1 MAVPDSSAPFTTE
14 AGGSRWPGP
23 VRSIHE
29 YFSRLLGSE
38 AAATGVPPAP
48 THPLQPGL
56 SNMALAELV
65 RSRFYEDRHWARIRR
80 DVWSA
85 RSTLLRVLLFAL
97 SVLAIVF
104 LGIAKLD
111 GFAIVGFICTAA
123 STAVAAL
130 EGFFNWRSRWIASDA
145 ALAEWHALEEALTLY
160 VATND
165 EDSMEVG
172 RILEFDELRRAAWS
186 ELSQTWLTQR
196 RGGPVQT

>member
-1 MAVPDSSAPFTTE
+1 MAVNPKTPAVVNSTV
-14 AGGSRWPGP
+14 WPNP
-23 VRSIHE
+23 LESLRE
-29 YFSRLLGSE
+29 YFSRLFGSE
-38 AAATGVPPAP
+38 GTTTGAPPTP
-48 THPLQPGL
+48 SHVMRPGL
-56 SNMALAELV
+56 SNMELAELV

-85 RSTLLRVLLFAL
+85 RSTFLRVLLFVL

-145 ALAEWHALEEALTLY
+145 ALAQWHELEEALSLYIATHAESTL
-160 VATND
+160 
-165 EDSMEVG
+165 ELEK
-172 RILEFDELRRAAWS
+172 ILEFDERRRATWN
-186 ELSQTWLTQR
+186 EMSQTWLTQR
-196 RGGPVQT
+196 RGGHDTTS